1 MSGNRLSDYLRHI
14 QQASAEAMAFVE
26 EMAKEE
32 FLRDRRT
39 QQAVMMSLIVIGEA
53 ATRILDSYPAFAEK
67 NQAVPWRSMRG
78 MRNRMAHGYFDVD
91 LEMVWET
98 VCSSLPGL
106 QRALAAL
113 EDAGS

>member
-1 MSGNRLSDYLRHI
+1 MSENRLSDYLRHI

-26 EMAKEE
+26 GMAKEE

-67 NQAVPWRSMRG
+67 NQTVPWRSMRG

-106 QRALAAL
+106 HRALAAV
-113 EDAGS
+113 EDASP